1 MTVRK
6 PAVLLVAL
14 AMIVAAPAA
23 AQTLGTPVFQA
34 PYRAFDR
41 TEFGGTFSDPGRG
54 VALEGHYRF
63 ASGANDIGL
72 RVGVRDNDPGD
83 SQLLLGAEWR
93 SRMLSSSEDFPFDGS
108 LTLGVGAQLGGNNST
123 VLVPVG
129 FSLGRRIAI
138 EDSNVELT
146 PYLHPVAALVI
157 GDNSDLIVGIGLGMD
172 IRLSRQLEVRVAGAI
187 GDYDGVSIGV
197 AFLR

>member
-1 MTVRK
+1 MSARMS
-6 PAVLLVAL
+6 AVLLATL
-14 AMIVAAPAA
+14 AMFVAVPAA
-23 AQTLGTPVFQA
+23 AQTLGTPVFMA
-34 PYRAFDR
+34 PYRAFER
-41 TEFGGTFSDPGRG
+41 TEFGATFSDPGRG

-63 ASGANDIGL
+63 ASGVNDIGL
-72 RVGVRDNDPGD
+72 RVGVRDNDPGE

-93 SRMLSSSEDFPFDGS
+93 TRTVTHSADFPLDGS
-108 LTLGVGAQLGGNNST
+108 LTLGVGAQIGGDNST

-172 IRLSRQLEVRVAGAI
+172 IRLSRQLEIRVAGAI

-197 AFLR
+197 SFLR

>member
-6 PAVLLVAL
+6 PAILLAAL
-14 AMIVAAPAA
+14 AMIIAAPVA

-63 ASGANDIGL
+63 ASGVNDIGL

-83 SQLLLGAEWR
+83 SHLLVGVEWR
-93 SRMLSSSEDFPFDGS
+93 TRTMTHSADFPLDGS
-108 LTLGVGAQLGGNNST
+108 LTLGVGGQLGGGNSS
-123 VLVPVG
+123 LIVPVG

-138 EDSNVELT
+138 EDSSVELT
-146 PYLHPVAALVI
+146 PYLHPVIALVA
-157 GDNSDLIVGIGLGMD
+157 GDDSDLIVGIGLGMD
-172 IRLSRQLEVRVAGAI
+172 IRLSRQLEVRVAGAL

>member
-1 MTVRK
+1 MSVRT
-6 PAVLLVAL
+6 PAVLLAAL
-14 AMIVAAPAA
+14 AMILAAPAA

-41 TEFGGTFSDPGRG
+41 SEFGATFSDPGRG

-63 ASGANDIGL
+63 ASRGNDIGL
-72 RVGVRDNDPGD
+72 RVGVRDNDPGE
-83 SQLLLGAEWR
+83 SQLLLGVEWR
-93 SRMLSSSEDFPFDGS
+93 ARVLTHTDDFPLDGS
-108 LTLGVGAQLGGNNST
+108 LTLGAGAQVGDDNST
-123 VLVPVG
+123 VLLPVG

-146 PYLHPVAALVI
+146 PYLHPVMALVL
-157 GDNSDLIVGIGLGMD
+157 GDDSDLIVGIGLGLD
-172 IRLSRQLEVRVAGAI
+172 IRLSRQLEIRVAGAI